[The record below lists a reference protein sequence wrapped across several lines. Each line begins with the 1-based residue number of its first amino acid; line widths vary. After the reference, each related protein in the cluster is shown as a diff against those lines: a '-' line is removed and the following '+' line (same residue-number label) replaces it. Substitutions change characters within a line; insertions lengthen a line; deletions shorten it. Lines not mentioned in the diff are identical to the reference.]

1 MNERSIEAEVTI
13 RSGVDAEVEAGRGIK
28 VNVADVNLEPLTATE
43 NGAYSPGIGV
53 DGFSDVTV
61 NVPERMPVLEPL
73 SVTENGEYFPGA
85 GVDGFNDVLVD
96 VPTNIRDAYV
106 CEGTF
111 KATETGM
118 LTIDTGYDG
127 AGYPKVIVFHQNSD
141 LDDSNLSDFANQSFM
156 AIAAVKCY
164 PSEPEYAETV
174 NLDSFMLS
182 LAYKYGT
189 GTATRFTQSTG
200 YVLSQDDPT
209 YKISNAIRMPDSRT
223 LKVWAGDSYTG
234 EGGYFMVGV
243 QYKYRIIYT
252 EPKADEEPSDEN
264 VVKGHFQTDT
274 AGVLTIDLP
283 YYGDAYP
290 KAVLI
295 YDAEGIIKEDVP
307 RAYTMTAYCAFKN
320 NAQEPTYDGDTAN
333 NGFRYQIVYTGA
345 TTYTSTAGSPAYVF
359 TQADPVLGVT
369 NCIKMPDNKTLKVYV
384 SNATAGTSTRFRVG
398 MKYKYQV
405 IY

>member
-61 NVPERMPVLEPL
+61 ALPAYSGQTEVHPGTDDVTLETEGRVVPADILIHGIPEVPHTVIASGSFVKQGTGVTYTLDTHSTKWKRLLIKPHEFPHAGMAASALSRAIMTKYIDLELDAMITAYMSSAGTAYNAGSYRRISTSDECDVTNGVVRM
-73 SVTENGEYFPGA
+73 TGEQSAVGKWI
-85 GVDGFNDVLVD
+85 DG
-96 VPTNIRDAYV
+96 
-106 CEGTF
+106 
-111 KATETGM
+111 KQ
-118 LTIDTGYDG
+118 YDWY
-127 AGYPKVIVFHQNSD
+127 AWSD
-141 LDDSNLSDFANQSFM
+141 GD
-156 AIAAVKCY
+156 
-164 PSEPEYAETV
+164 EPEVKRYIE
-174 NLDSFMLS
+174 
-182 LAYKYGT
+182 
-189 GTATRFTQSTG
+189 
-200 YVLSQDDPT
+200 
-209 YKISNAIRMPDSRT
+209 
-223 LKVWAGDSYTG
+223 G
-234 EGGYFMVGV
+234 E
-243 QYKYRIIYT
+243 
-252 EPKADEEPSDEN
+252 
-264 VVKGHFQTDT
+264 FQTDT

-283 YYGDAYP
+283 YTGDGYP
-290 KAVLI
+290 QAVLI

-320 NAQEPTYDGDTAN
+320 NAQEPNYDGDTAN